1 MRVDID
7 THTQNTK
14 HKTQNT
20 MHETSTAL
28 HFGDCIPQ
36 QLAEKEQ
43 VVASHACW
51 HKQKHTHVHTLSS
64 EMLLRRL
71 KTLPRAAKRLL
82 WMASLVNHIF
92 VHLKRPNNCTA
103 DAVCISGMFTLNLL
117 FFRDQDQRRDLS
129 LVLLKGEKLLH
140 RMHVETRTHKTQC
153 TIHPPHCTLDT
164 ANQRLAEKE
173 QVVASRVC

>member
-1 MRVDID
+1 MRVDTD

-14 HKTQNT
+14 HNARDI
-20 MHETSTAL
+20 HRIALWRLHSSTA
-28 HFGDCIPQ
+28 
-36 QLAEKEQ
+36 
-43 VVASHACW
+43 CW
-51 HKQKHTHVHTLSS
+51 KRTSCYISCLLTQTKTYTRTHTLSS

-103 DAVCISGMFTLNLL
+103 HAVCISGMFTLNLL

-129 LVLLKGEKLLH
+129 LVLLKGEKLLR

-153 TIHPPHCTLDT
+153 TIHPPHCILDT
-164 ANQRLAEKE
+164 ANHRLAEKE